1 MVLSR
6 LKKILVRAGVFA
18 FLMGLWE
25 FYLKNLF
32 HFNGF
37 YGYVLAYFTLF
48 LIAYGISWW
57 VVKG

>member
-18 FLMGLWE
+18 FMMGVWE

-32 HFNGF
+32 PTSGF
-37 YGYVLAYFTLF
+37 YGYVLAYFILF
-48 LIAYGISWW
+48 LIAYIISWW
-57 VVKG
+57 VVK